1 MTSDFSR
8 AHDEHERARHC
19 VTHHDACDCGKAR
32 HLAEI
37 ARLTAER
44 DAARLSLSIALAE
57 LHNIANTRSHT
68 WTKDV
73 QNQFEPWAQSR
84 ARHAISL
91 AANPMPEAP

>member
-1 MTSDFSR
+1 MPSDFSH

-44 DAARLSLSIALAE
+44 DAARAE
-57 LHNIANTRSHT
+57 CWAWR
-68 WTKDV
+68 
-73 QNQFEPWAQSR
+73 QFDR
-84 ARHAISL
+84 AMLRDPQVAGECL
-91 AANPMPEAP
+91 REARVRGEANPMPEAP